1 MWEMVGYAIK
11 TKYMEEMKMKKLMAL
26 LLACVMLFGLVACSS
41 GNSGNETQAPAQTDA
56 PTTAPAA
63 PSEEVPAEKA
73 PEDYSGTLTV
83 YSPHD
88 SDPLNAGV
96 AMFEA
101 KYPNV
106 KVEVVA
112 DGTGNLLNRIAA
124 ESAAPMADVLWGGG
138 ADSLAAYKEYFQAYK
153 PSCIDLLDSSLYD
166 PEYLWIGESPL
177 PMVFLVN
184 TDLVAEDEIP
194 QSWKDL
200 ADPKWEGKIAFADPA
215 SSGSAFTQLCTM
227 LMIYGEA
234 DDDYASGWE
243 FVQSLIKNLVIQS
256 GSSGAH
262 KNVDSG
268 EYPIGITLEKAAVQY
283 DTSDAGHLA
292 IVYPTDG
299 TSAVPDGVAIVKNC
313 PNQELA
319 ELFVEFVLSAE
330 CQTAQNVDFGR
341 RPIRSDVIPEGLPA
355 LSDFAIMSYNFD
367 YAAANKAEIVDAW
380 KDALVG

>member
-1 MWEMVGYAIK
+1 
-11 TKYMEEMKMKKLMAL
+11 MKKMMAL
-26 LLACVMLFGLVACSS
+26 LLACVMLFSLAACSS
-41 GNSGNETQAPAQTDA
+41 SSEESETQAPAQTDA
-56 PTTAPAA
+56 AAVTPTE
-63 PSEEVPAEKA
+63 SSVEEEVAEKA
-73 PEDYSGTLTV
+73 PEDYSGTLTI

-96 AMFEA
+96 AMFEE

-124 ESAAPMADVLWGGG
+124 ESASPMADVLWGGG
-138 ADSLAAYKEYFQAYK
+138 ADSLAAYKDYFQPYK

-166 PEYLWIGESPL
+166 PDYYWIGESPL

-194 QSWKDL
+194 QTWKDL

-243 FVQSLIKNLVIQS
+243 FVESLIGNLVVQS

-283 DTSDAGHLA
+283 DTSESGHLA

-299 TSAVPDGVAIVKNC
+299 TSAVPDGVAIVKDC

-330 CQTAQNVDFGR
+330 CQTAQNVDYGR
-341 RPIRSDVIPEGLPA
+341 RPIRSDVTPEGLPA

-367 YAAANKAEIVDAW
+367 YAAANKADIVDAW